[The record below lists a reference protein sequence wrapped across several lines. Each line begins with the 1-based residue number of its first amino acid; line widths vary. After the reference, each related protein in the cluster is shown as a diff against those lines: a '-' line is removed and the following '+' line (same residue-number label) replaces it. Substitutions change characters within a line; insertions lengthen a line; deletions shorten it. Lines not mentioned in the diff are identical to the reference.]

1 MLTSLSANPADE
13 LPAIAT
19 YKRVTGCDV
28 DQNTI
33 PIIFLSHI
41 QQNMLA
47 TTMIRSAA
55 LATAKPMVTRPA
67 ASRLYSTVIT
77 SVPKADYL
85 DKEVGQHPQA
95 MPLTDTTVYAAQGEA
110 VTSTSEPVFSTPS
123 FSPTVNVV
131 FDD

>member
-1 MLTSLSANPADE
+1 MIPAITAYKRTAGCDDNLHTIPLFLLIYNMLT
-13 LPAIAT
+13 
-19 YKRVTGCDV
+19 
-28 DQNTI
+28 
-33 PIIFLSHI
+33 
-41 QQNMLA
+41 

-55 LATAKPMVTRPA
+55 LATCAKPMVIRPA
-67 ASRLYSTVIT
+67 ATRLYSTVIT

-85 DKEVGQHPQA
+85 DREVGQHPQA

-110 VTSTSEPVFSTPS
+110 VTTTSSESVFSTPS

>member
-1 MLTSLSANPADE
+1 MLT
-13 LPAIAT
+13 
-19 YKRVTGCDV
+19 
-28 DQNTI
+28 
-33 PIIFLSHI
+33 
-41 QQNMLA
+41 

-55 LATAKPMVTRPA
+55 LTTVKPMAIRPA

-85 DKEVGQHPQA
+85 DREVGQHPQA

-110 VTSTSEPVFSTPS
+110 VTATCSEPVFSTPS

-131 FDD
+131 FD

>member
-1 MLTSLSANPADE
+1 
-13 LPAIAT
+13 
-19 YKRVTGCDV
+19 
-28 DQNTI
+28 
-33 PIIFLSHI
+33 
-41 QQNMLA
+41 MLA